1 MCAAI
6 FLGEIFWLMVI
17 AGWIFHVLRKWKSWK
32 LISCALTSNCQRR
45 MRKIDLY
52 FKSEKQRNGSLI
64 SKFQYGVVG
73 RHFWKP
79 IINYLMLER
88 QELITQRTYFW
99 EPLLQLCSSVVTFQ
113 RFSQTP
119 LASFGMSGC
128 HQSAPGSLVA
138 WHHRTPT
145 PQAYFLRLVNPF
157 AMLQPDIN
165 IAIPALNSSLWF
177 RVITYPSFPMYL

>member
-1 MCAAI
+1 MCCEVKK
-6 FLGEIFWLMVI
+6 LEIDFV
-17 AGWIFHVLRKWKSWK
+17 GFDVK
-32 LISCALTSNCQRR
+32 NCQRR

-64 SKFQYGVVG
+64 SKFQYHVVG

-79 IINYLMLER
+79 IINYLLLER
-88 QELITQRTYFW
+88 QELITERTYFW
-99 EPLLQLCSSVVTFQ
+99 EPLLQFCSSVVTFQ

-128 HQSAPGSLVA
+128 HQPAPGRLVA

-145 PQAYFLRLVNPF
+145 PQAYFYSSPF
-157 AMLQPDIN
+157 AALQPDIN
-165 IAIPALNSSLWF
+165 IAIPALNSSFWF
-177 RVITYPSFPMYL
+177 RVITYPSFPMYPQDPLHTNSHHILRLEHCH